1 MSVTAIEAIEKRR
14 SIRQYDPD
22 YQIPQ
27 DILDKI
33 MHAAQSSPT
42 ACDFQGNDFVVVT
55 NKEKLDKLE
64 KIILD
69 SLPDDDFKKHFI
81 ERRDRHGVKNV
92 VTCDAPCLV
101 VIVRNERADKDW
113 VKVDA
118 GIASMSIMIAAQNY
132 GIESLC
138 IGLVGLECCQ
148 EKVDELLGLK
158 KGSSIVAVALGK
170 PRGEIKLKEKVIKS
184 KVIYDK

>member
-27 DILDKI
+27 EILDKI

-92 VTCDAPCLV
+92 VTCDAPCF
-101 VIVRNERADKDW
+101 VIIVKNERADKDW

-118 GIASMSIMIAAQNY
+118 GIASMAIMIAAQNF
-132 GIESLC
+132 GIESVC
-138 IGLVGLECCQ
+138 VGLVAVDDCRA
-148 EKVDELLGLK
+148 KVDEFLGLK
-158 KGSSIVAVALGK
+158 KDSTLVAVALGK
-170 PRGEIKLKEKVIKS
+170 PIGEIKLHDKVLKS